1 MFDNDEEPPP
11 PLSCIVI
18 MVGALLIP
26 YYLQPATTTLDR
38 IESMLAAPSSAA
50 IKRAFN
56 AAMCCLDMEI
66 SIEVHVIIVL
76 LYCTQCIHAFS
87 WTISYTKFSLFFQT
101 DVISMNRRA

>member
-38 IESMLAAPSSAA
+38 IESMLAAHSSAA
-50 IKRAFN
+50 IKRAFK

-76 LYCTQCIHAFS
+76 LYCTQYVVCTRIFLDNFVYKILS
-87 WTISYTKFSLFFQT
+87 FF
-101 DVISMNRRA
+101 

>member
-38 IESMLAAPSSAA
+38 IESMLAARCAA
-50 IKRAFN
+50 IKRAFK

-66 SIEVHVIIVL
+66 SIEVHVIIIL

-87 WTISYTKFSLFFQT
+87 WTISFTKFSLFFQT
-101 DVISMNRRA
+101 DVISMSRRA